1 VIIAGNSNE
10 DWRRLTESLADL
22 ICKFLHSMRKLQK
35 VVHKKETNVQKEKQD
50 FELSKKE
57 LEFYLKQIKTSLE
70 DNPAVRVSNEMDHS
84 GKLDHIK
91 PLQPQSMRVGHINNE
106 LA

>member
-1 VIIAGNSNE
+1 M
-10 DWRRLTESLADL
+10 RR
-22 ICKFLHSMRKLQK
+22 LQK

-57 LEFYLKQIKTSLE
+57 LEFYLKQVKSNLE
-70 DNPAVRVSNEMDHS
+70 DNPAVPISSEIDLS
-84 GKLDHIK
+84 SKLDHVK
-91 PLQPQSMRVGHINNE
+91 PLQPQSMRVSHLNNE

>member
-1 VIIAGNSNE
+1 M
-10 DWRRLTESLADL
+10 RR
-22 ICKFLHSMRKLQK
+22 LQK

-57 LEFYLKQIKTSLE
+57 LEFYMKQIKTNLE
-70 DNPAVRVSNEMDHS
+70 DNPAAPVSSEINHS

-91 PLQPQSMRVGHINNE
+91 PLQPQSMRVCHISNE
-106 LA
+106 VE